1 MLLKGGIIAQ
11 PLEKTRR
18 DGTLY
23 HRPKNIE
30 AAIDA
35 ALTQD
40 LTTQCERALIRDYGS
55 ADYLP
60 SECLLHLIRNARRR
74 DDEAAY
80 NALLPLLL
88 ARCEANLNSHVAST
102 IPGARELRRDS
113 RRTRFLMRVA
123 TSLNVPFLRKPMT
136 PFRLE
141 TGQAQ

>member
-1 MLLKGGIIAQ
+1 MMLLKGGIMAQ
-11 PLEKTRR
+11 PLEKTRQ

-35 ALTQD
+35 ALAQD

-102 IPGARELRRDS
+102 IPGAGELRRD
-113 RRTRFLMRVA
+113 R
-123 TSLNVPFLRKPMT
+123 
-136 PFRLE
+136 
-141 TGQAQ
+141 QAAAGA